1 MRRVFSQTSMAHQP
15 SHRPLVLFTG
25 SAGQLG
31 SCFREAHLSF
41 PEFEF
46 LFADRQGLDVTLRHH
61 VLELIESAKPAA
73 VINCAAYTNVERA
86 ESEEDMAFLLNAKA
100 PQFLAEACAEA
111 NALLVHFST
120 DYVFDGKSDVPYRE
134 TDETGPLNA
143 YGRTKLEGER
153 LIDNACDRYLI
164 LRISWL
170 YSRYGHNFYRTMRR
184 LAHEKTELNVV
195 EDQLASPTSG
205 HQLASDM
212 LKWLNQMLIQTRHTE
227 YGIYHYTQ
235 SGITSWKEFAQEIIT
250 LCGEQTK
257 VSGVSTAEYPTRA
270 ERPQFSKLETH
281 KFYDAT
287 GLPEISWQK
296 ALADC
301 ILNDIR
307 Q

>member
-1 MRRVFSQTSMAHQP
+1 MTHQP
-15 SHRPLVLFTG
+15 THRPLVLVTG

-31 SCFREAHLSF
+31 SCFREAHPVF

-46 LFADRQGLDVTLRHH
+46 LFADRQGLDITLRHH
-61 VLELIESAKPAA
+61 VLEMIESAKPAA

-86 ESEEDMAFLLNAKA
+86 ESEEEMAFLLNAKA
-100 PQFLAEACAEA
+100 PQFLAEACTEA
-111 NALLVHFST
+111 NALFVHFST
-120 DYVFDGKSDVPYRE
+120 DYVFGGKSDVPYRE

-184 LAHEKTELNVV
+184 LAHEKDELDVV
-195 EDQLASPTSG
+195 DDQFASPTSG
-205 HQLASDM
+205 HSLASDT
-212 LKWLNQMLIQTRHTE
+212 LKWLNHILLQTKHTE

-235 SGITSWKEFAQEIIT
+235 SGITSWKEFAEEIVA
-250 LCGEQTK
+250 LCGAHTK
-257 VSGVSTAEYPTRA
+257 VKGVPTSEYPSRA
-270 ERPQFSKLETH
+270 QRPLHSKLDAR
-281 KFYDAT
+281 KFFEAT
-287 GLPEISWQK
+287 GFSDLSWQR

-301 ILNDIR
+301 ILNDIT

>member
-1 MRRVFSQTSMAHQP
+1 MAHQP
-15 SHRPLVLFTG
+15 SHKPLILVTG
-25 SAGQLG
+25 SSGQLG
-31 SCFREAHLSF
+31 SCFREVHPAF

-86 ESEEDMAFLLNAKA
+86 ESEEDMAFLLNAKS

-134 TDETGPLNA
+134 TDVTGPLNV
-143 YGRTKLEGER
+143 YGSTKLEGER

-184 LAHEKTELNVV
+184 LAHEKDELNVV
-195 EDQLASPTSG
+195 EDQFASPTSG
-205 HQLASDM
+205 HHLASDM
-212 LKWLNQMLIQTRHTE
+212 LKWLNQILIQTKHTE

-235 SGITSWKEFAQEIIT
+235 SGMTSWKEFAEEIIS

-257 VSGVSTAEYPTRA
+257 VKGVPTSEYPSKA
-270 ERPQFSKLETH
+270 QRPLHSKLNAR
-281 KFYDAT
+281 KFFEAT
-287 GLPEISWQK
+287 GFTDISWQR

-301 ILNDIR
+301 ILNDIT